1 MKIFSMA
8 TVIIAIIMFE
18 YSYNKENGKTA
29 LIGVEILVIAILTLV
44 ITYINILYQEK
55 IPIMIILYIITGIS
69 YIMMIS
75 FVSPK
80 NKDYTSA
87 AFMLL
92 SWIVSLGLIIGI
104 EKYM

>member
-1 MKIFSMA
+1 MKIP
-8 TVIIAIIMFE
+8 V
-18 YSYNKENGKTA
+18 
-29 LIGVEILVIAILTLV
+29 
-44 ITYINILYQEK
+44 
-55 IPIMIILYIITGIS
+55 MIILYIITGIS

-87 AFMLL
+87 VFMLL

>member
-1 MKIFSMA
+1 MKIP
-8 TVIIAIIMFE
+8 V
-18 YSYNKENGKTA
+18 
-29 LIGVEILVIAILTLV
+29 
-44 ITYINILYQEK
+44 
-55 IPIMIILYIITGIS
+55 MIILYIITGIS

-80 NKDYTSA
+80 NKDYISA
-87 AFMLL
+87 ALMLL